1 MSHTFG
7 VLQDRAHVLPV
18 RVYFADTDAAGIVY
32 HGRYIEFAERGRSE
46 FLSALGYNVGDMKA
60 KFGCVWVISDI
71 QIKYLTP
78 GYVDDVLE
86 VVTEIGE
93 LKSATVTMN
102 QVIQRVEGDQRTI
115 LATAQVRAA
124 VLDLESGKP
133 RRFDPLFKAAMAALQ
148 PS

>member
-1 MSHTFG
+1 M
-7 VLQDRAHVLPV
+7 
-18 RVYFADTDAAGIVY
+18 
-32 HGRYIEFAERGRSE
+32 
-46 FLSALGYNVGDMKA
+46 SALGYNVGDMKA

-71 QIKYLTP
+71 QIKYLNP

-86 VVTEIGE
+86 VVTKIGV

-102 QVIQRVEGDQRTI
+102 QVIQRVEVDQRTT

-133 RRFDPLFKAAMAALQ
+133 RRFDPLFKEAMAALQ